1 MKNQREV
8 FPHATGG
15 AIASGNKLT
24 ASAGLEMLKSG
35 GNAFDAAVA
44 AAFTS
49 FIVEPTLTS
58 LGGSGF
64 LLAHT
69 ADRRNILFDFFSQT
83 PLQKKDR
90 SLLDFHDVE
99 INFGDA
105 KQTFHIGFG
114 SVATPSNLAG
124 LFCVHK
130 ILGRLH
136 FQEVIEPAIHYAKNG
151 FTLNSFQ
158 AYCHSLLK
166 PILTKTREGKNI
178 YAPQGNLLQSGD
190 TCKMPPALAD
200 ILAEVGK
207 KGINFFYN
215 GDLAQQVSTDM
226 ESGGYL
232 TIDDFNHYSVQ
243 QRKPLQIDY
252 RGYKILTNPLPSS
265 GGILIAFALKMLE
278 IFNFQ
283 GIEFGSKQHLEILAR
298 VMQITNLARQE
309 IYDSPR
315 SREKI
320 GTYFLNKA
328 NLDRYRSKLFDHK
341 FPIVNQVSQDNSI
354 GSINKWGSTNHI
366 SVIDSEGNAASIT
379 TSNGEGSS
387 YIVPN
392 TGIMLNNMLGEAD
405 LNPLGF
411 HQWECN
417 KRISSMMSP
426 TIVLKNGKPQIVLG
440 SGGSNRIR
448 TAILQVISNLV
459 DFRQPLKDA
468 VQNSRVHWEGNQFDL
483 EPSSNTEINTN
494 TISALR
500 LPELTQTTLW
510 KDKNMF
516 FGGVNAVVD
525 EGNGL
530 FEGVGDMR
538 RDGVAFSHYSN

>member
-1 MKNQREV
+1 MMNPREV
-8 FPHATGG
+8 FQKATGG
-15 AIASGNKLT
+15 AIAAGNKLT
-24 ASAGLEMLKSG
+24 ASAGLEMLKLG

-49 FIVEPTLTS
+49 SIVEPTLTS

-69 ADRRNILFDFFSQT
+69 SDRHNILFDFFSQT
-83 PLQKKDR
+83 PLQKKHR
-90 SLLDFHDVE
+90 NLLDFYDVE

-114 SVATPSNLAG
+114 SIATPSNLAG
-124 LFCVHK
+124 LFHVHQQ
-130 ILGRLH
+130 LGKLH
-136 FQEVIEPAIHYAKNG
+136 FQAVIEPAIHYAKNG

-178 YAPQGNLLQSGD
+178 YAPQGKLLSPGD
-190 TCKMPPALAD
+190 ICKMPPALAS

-207 KGINFFYN
+207 KGINFFYK
-215 GDLAQQVSTDM
+215 GDLARQISTDLK
-226 ESGGYL
+226 SGGYL

-243 QRKPLQIDY
+243 QRQPLQIDY

-278 IFNFQ
+278 SFDFQ

-298 VMQITNLARQE
+298 VMQITNLARQGV
-309 IYDSPR
+309 YNN
-315 SREKI
+315 SRNGGGIEA
-320 GTYFLNKA
+320 YFLNGA
-328 NLDRYRSKLFDHK
+328 NLDYYRSKLLADK
-341 FPIVNQVSQDNSI
+341 LPTVNQVSQDNSI

-366 SVIDSEGNAASIT
+366 SVIDSKGNAASIT

-426 TIVLKNGKPQIVLG
+426 TIVLKDGKPEIVLG

-448 TAILQVISNLV
+448 TAILQVISNLI
-459 DFRQPLKDA
+459 DFRQPLNDA
-468 VQNSRVHWEGNQFDL
+468 VQNPRVHWEGNQFDL
-483 EPSSNTEINTN
+483 EPSSNTEININ

-516 FGGVNAVVD
+516 FGGVNAVVNA
-525 EGNGL
+525 GNGL
-530 FEGVGDMR
+530 FEGVGDLR
-538 RDGVAFSHYSN
+538 RDGVAFSH